1 MTPSETI
8 HLPLLGPEGTEK
20 PCSLELYEDEDGEV
34 FRLRLQGAPGLPRE
48 FEGTGESLFDALTAL
63 RRELEPQGFRL
74 RCAGCA
80 VDVYPSGMSR
90 SMGDGRKAYRLTPGK
105 PGLTKDLVDIFDVSE
120 KDALATV
127 AEQEAFFQRW
137 VESLR

>member
-8 HLPLLGPEGTEK
+8 HLPLLGPEGTEE

-48 FEGTGESLFDALTAL
+48 LEGAGESLFDALTAL

-74 RCAGCA
+74 RCAGSA

-90 SMGDGRKAYRLTPGK
+90 SMGDGRKAYRLTPGE

-120 KDALATV
+120 KDAPATV